1 MIDQG
6 SFSVMSLN
14 VRGLRNQVKRR
25 SIFRFLKDQNYLFY
39 LLQETYSK
47 AGDEIIWKS
56 EWGGDI
62 FFSHRSTHSR
72 GVCILINPLHG
83 QTVNNSNKDENGR
96 IVSVDIASAAGNF
109 SLCNVYTPND
119 SQQQTEF
126 LHYLNQY
133 LMSNTDI
140 ANVIIGGDWNV
151 TLHAIDKKGGA
162 PWKPNMY
169 RDNLISMM
177 EELELVD
184 IFRKLN
190 SGKLSFTY
198 ESKALKVPLRRK
210 FLFLFSPFSRS
221 NPFNEY
227 VIAKLAI
234 N

>member
-39 LLQETYSK
+39 FLQETYSK
-47 AGDEIIWKS
+47 PDDEIIWKS
-56 EWGGDI
+56 EWGSDI
-62 FFSHRSTHSR
+62 FFSHGSTHSR
-72 GVCILINPLHG
+72 GVCILINPLRG
-83 QTVNNSNKDENGR
+83 QTVNNLNKDENGR
-96 IVSVDIASAAGNF
+96 IVSVDIVSAAGNF
-109 SLCNVYTPND
+109 SLCNVYAPND

-151 TLHAIDKKGGA
+151 TLYAIDTKGGA

-190 SGKLSFTY
+190 PSKLSFTY
-198 ESKALKVPLRRK
+198 ESKALNLC
-210 FLFLFSPFSRS
+210 SRIDFFPNCS
-221 NPFNEY
+221 IFD
-227 VIAKLAI
+227 KLCFTDRY
-234 N
+234 